1 MQARLHVSPKENPTT
16 LDMWDSS
23 FGPVIQEAAETNQ
36 AILSKYQTST
46 TDARPNPIMNTTI
59 NDRDLPDPDSVREGY
74 LYSYETIEEEEEED
88 TYDTEESKHDPDDTY
103 HEDSTIQDSVTDTAN
118 SATESY
124 ADKVKK
130 LRFNLDEQAN
140 TFPLEQLGQSHVGND
155 DDGFLPVE
163 SKSTRRAVARQAM
176 QQETQTAS
184 ASNNSKKRKKNK
196 KKKKES
202 LSAEFCNM
210 ISPRGYVQESSSS
223 ESSST
228 DTDPKVSHEEPDFQK
243 GKVEKVD

>member
-1 MQARLHVSPKENPTT
+1 
-16 LDMWDSS
+16 
-23 FGPVIQEAAETNQ
+23 
-36 AILSKYQTST
+36 
-46 TDARPNPIMNTTI
+46 MNTTI
-59 NDRDLPDPDSVREGY
+59 KDRDLPDPDSVREGY
-74 LYSYETIEEEEEED
+74 LYSHETIEEEDEED
-88 TYDTEESKHDPDDTY
+88 IYDTEESKHDPDDTY

-118 SATESY
+118 SANESY

-130 LRFNLDEQAN
+130 LRFNFNEQAN

-155 DDGFLPVE
+155 DDGFLTVE
-163 SKSTRRAVARQAM
+163 SKNTRRALARQVM

-184 ASNNSKKRKKNK
+184 APNNGKKRKKK

-202 LSAEFCNM
+202 ISTEFCNL
-210 ISPRGYVQESSSS
+210 ISPRGHIQESSSS

-228 DTDPKVSHEEPDFQK
+228 DTDSKVSHKEPDFQK